1 MHDGDHEI
9 FDKQHNHE
17 HSHKEKSNNAVK
29 IVAGLVVIGL
39 IVAFIVWRLT

>member
-17 HSHKEKSNNAVK
+17 HPHKEKSNMTIK
-29 IVAGLVVIGL
+29 IVAGLIVIGL
-39 IVAFIVWRLT
+39 IIAFVAWRLT